1 MLLKVEKNVSGLILT
16 CTWNTNGWGIIMYLN
31 NQTELDMK
39 EKDKL
44 CNITV
49 TAL

>member
-1 MLLKVEKNVSGLILT
+1 MKKCVRTDSKT
-16 CTWNTNGWGIIMYLN
+16 CTWKTNGWGIIMYLSN
-31 NQTELDMK
+31 HTELDMM
-39 EKDKL
+39 EKVNL